1 MRCDKDTHARTHAR
15 AREREEQE
23 QEREM
28 YADEALAVGSFLACV
43 ACSHALNRQ
52 RHKRQIIHDSRF
64 QPSVGERWRLKMTLA
79 TKKRHERL
87 QNRRKRYAWNGD
99 DDDGDNNNNNNT
111 RYGDGRKS
119 GESET
124 RFHDVSEYL
133 SSSDEVNESDYDID
147 ELLDGDY
154 FDSDVD
160 DDFFDTRSRSSTAN
174 SARRTTSSSS
184 TSVTRKSRKLGE
196 LPDETAYKFWSTAK
210 LRDHPCVPYCT
221 WRLNDENDMAQNGGR
236 DILLVRMG
244 AANSELSHENKQLMD
259 QVMVS
264 TLYHGIKTRLLSRDY
279 RTVPGQI
286 DVLIDM
292 QGCGLTKPPPF
303 DVIARGLSAIGELF
317 YERAKVH
324 RIGNPPRGT
333 QILINAVMALLSKE
347 MRDSVKIVI
356 LRDAQSDE
364 AMRRAY
370 EAKCLV
376 SDSMK

>member
-1 MRCDKDTHARTHAR
+1 MTR
-15 AREREEQE
+15 ARIIIEEHIY
-23 QEREM
+23 RSEM
-28 YADEALAVGSFLACV
+28 YADEALAVGSFLVCV
-43 ACSHALNRQ
+43 ACSHLLNRQ
-52 RHKRQIIHDSRF
+52 RHERRIIHDSRF
-64 QPSVGERWRLKMTLA
+64 QPSVDERWRRKMINMMTM
-79 TKKRHERL
+79 KKKK
-87 QNRRKRYAWNGD
+87 NRTEEKDTRGMAMMMIMMMIIIIIILGTVMEGKAESRKRGFTTCP
-99 DDDGDNNNNNNT
+99 NT
-111 RYGDGRKS
+111 S
-119 GESET
+119 PPP
-124 RFHDVSEYL
+124 
-133 SSSDEVNESDYDID
+133 DEVNESDYDID

-174 SARRTTSSSS
+174 SATTTTTSSSGGGQE
-184 TSVTRKSRKLGE
+184 RRKLGE
-196 LPDETAYKFWSTAK
+196 LPDETAYQIWSTAK

-264 TLYHGIKTRLLSRDY
+264 TLYHGIKTRLLDRDY

-333 QILINAVMALLSKE
+333 QILINAVMVLLSKE
-347 MRDSVKIVI
+347 MRDTVKIVI
-356 LRDAQSDE
+356 LRDKQSDE
-364 AMRRAY
+364 TMKRAY

-376 SDSMK
+376 CDSMK

>member
-1 MRCDKDTHARTHAR
+1 
-15 AREREEQE
+15 
-23 QEREM
+23 
-28 YADEALAVGSFLACV
+28 
-43 ACSHALNRQ
+43 
-52 RHKRQIIHDSRF
+52 
-64 QPSVGERWRLKMTLA
+64 MTLA

-87 QNRRKRYAWNGD
+87 QNRRKKYAWNGGGGD
-99 DDDGDNNNNNNT
+99 DDDDNNNNNT

-264 TLYHGIKTRLLSRDY
+264 TLYHGIKTRLLGRDY